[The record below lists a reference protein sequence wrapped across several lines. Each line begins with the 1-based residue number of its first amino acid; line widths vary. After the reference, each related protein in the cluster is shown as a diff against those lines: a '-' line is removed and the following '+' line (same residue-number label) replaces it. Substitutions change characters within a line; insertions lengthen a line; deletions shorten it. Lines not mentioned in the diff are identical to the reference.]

1 MKSLILT
8 TICLIWVLAGCTHA
22 ERVLEDDIAPSVAIE
37 QGKLEYLP
45 IEPVHKYSVKIYDP
59 EQDTLKVVYWDS
71 LPDSS
76 KVHLLPVQSA
86 QVSVA
91 KTNLDGELSYL
102 SSAISQEKGSY
113 TVIMDYMKYRV
124 EHIYNSAGETDSIVG
139 NAKIGIGLRIR
150 AQVNTSRSNLN
161 LGSLL
166 GLGIEAKREN
176 LSGSISVDVIG
187 IDSKDVTHLIPLT
200 SEIDQTSIQS
210 ALQALASIKTKIYD
224 DETRL
229 TPHIVAVTN
238 VPFER
243 QDEAIEKAAGE

>member
-1 MKSLILT
+1 MKSQILI
-8 TICLIWVLAGCTHA
+8 TICLLWTLTGCVPTEKVLQ
-22 ERVLEDDIAPSVAIE
+22 DKIAPSVAIE

-45 IEPVHKYSVKIYDP
+45 IEPVHKYSVKIYDQK
-59 EQDTLKVVYWDS
+59 QDTLKVVYWDS
-71 LPDSS
+71 LPDSK

-91 KTNLDGELSYL
+91 KTNQHGELSYL

-124 EHIYNSAGETDSIVG
+124 EQIYNRVDKPDSIVG

-150 AQVNTSRSNLN
+150 AKVNTSRSNLN

-166 GLGIEAKREN
+166 GIGLEAKREN

-238 VPFER
+238 VTLDR
-243 QDEAIEKAAGE
+243 QDEAIEKATDE